1 MSQFYTTIIHP
12 IRKHFSLSCNDYCV
26 LDTIMRMQ
34 NNESHWC
41 YMSKDTMANDVDLSK
56 QAVLNIITKLVEKE
70 LIVKNPATKHLKVS
84 VLFLE
89 YLNDY
94 KKFTDGKETLLER
107 SKNFTESGKK
117 TLPNNKLVEFMDL
130 LSSDFETTKQTI
142 INTNNKKTFIRPTAE
157 QINEYSKEIGFTL
170 DGSQFIDHY
179 EARGWLIGKNPMK
192 DWKAAVRTWKRNSNQ
207 FTPTTQQTTKISLK

>member
-1 MSQFYTTIIHP
+1 MAQFYTTIIHP
-12 IRKHFSLSCNDYCV
+12 IRKALHLSCNEYCV

-41 YMSKDTMANDVDLSK
+41 YMSKETMGKDLDLSK
-56 QAVLNIITKLVEKE
+56 QTIMNIINSLLEKE
-70 LIVKNPATKHLKVS
+70 LIQKSVVTRHLRLTS
-84 VLFLE
+84 VFME

-107 SKNFTESGKK
+107 SKNFTETGKK
-117 TLPNNKLVEFMDL
+117 TLPNN
-130 LSSDFETTKQTI
+130 
-142 INTNNKKTFIRPTAE
+142 NTNNKNTFIRPTAE

-192 DWKAAVRTWKRNSNQ
+192 DWKAAVRTWKRNSNT
-207 FTPTTQQTTKISLK
+207 FSNNTDTTSVIKLK

>member
-12 IRKHFSLSCNDYCV
+12 VRKEFKLSCNEYCV

-41 YMSKDTMANDVDLSK
+41 YMSKETMAKDLDLSK
-56 QAVLNIITKLVEKE
+56 QSVINIINSLIDKE
-70 LIVKNPATKHLKVS
+70 LVYKSPATKHLRVTS
-84 VLFLE
+84 VFLDS
-89 YLNDY
+89 LNDY
-94 KKFTDGKETLLER
+94 KKFTDGKDSLQIE
-107 SKNFTESGKK
+107 SKKFTETGKK
-117 TLPNNKLVEFMDL
+117 SLPNN
-130 LSSDFETTKQTI
+130 
-142 INTNNKKTFIRPTAE
+142 NTNNKNTFIRPTAE
-157 QINEYSKEIGFTL
+157 QVNEYSKEIGFTL

-207 FTPTTQQTTKISLK
+207 FTPITQQTTKISLK

>member
-12 IRKHFSLSCNDYCV
+12 IRKHFNLSCNDYCV

-41 YMSKDTMANDVDLSK
+41 YMSKDTMANDLDLSK

-70 LIVKNPATKHLKVS
+70 LIVKNPATKHLRIAS
-84 VLFLE
+84 VFLD

-107 SKNFTESGKK
+107 SKNFTETGKK
-117 TLPNNKLVEFMDL
+117 TLPNN
-130 LSSDFETTKQTI
+130 
-142 INTNNKKTFIRPTAE
+142 NTNNKNTFIRPTAE

>member
-12 IRKHFSLSCNDYCV
+12 IRKHFSLSCNEYCV

-41 YMSKDTMANDVDLSK
+41 YMSKDTMANDLDLSK

-107 SKNFTESGKK
+107 SKNFTETGKK
-117 TLPNNKLVEFMDL
+117 TLPNN
-130 LSSDFETTKQTI
+130 
-142 INTNNKKTFIRPTAE
+142 NTNNKNTFIRPTAE

-207 FTPTTQQTTKISLK
+207 FTPQQSQTTKISLK

>member
-34 NNESHWC
+34 NNESNWC
-41 YMSKDTMANDVDLSK
+41 YMSKDTMANDLDLSK
-56 QAVLNIITKLVEKE
+56 QAVLNIITKLVDKD
-70 LIVKNPATKHLKVS
+70 LIVKNPATKHLRIAS
-84 VLFLE
+84 VFLE

-107 SKNFTESGKK
+107 SKNFTETGKK
-117 TLPNNKLVEFMDL
+117 TLPNN
-130 LSSDFETTKQTI
+130 
-142 INTNNKKTFIRPTAE
+142 NTNNKNTFIRPTAE
-157 QINEYSKEIGFTL
+157 QINEYSKEIGFNL

-192 DWKAAVRTWKRNSNQ
+192 DWKAAVRTWKRNSSS
-207 FTPTTQQTTKISLK
+207 FTTIQTQTTKISLK

>member
-34 NNESHWC
+34 NNESNWC
-41 YMSKDTMANDVDLSK
+41 YMSKDTMANDLDLSK
-56 QAVLNIITKLVEKE
+56 QAVLNIITKLVEKD
-70 LIVKNPATKHLKVS
+70 LIVKNPATKHLRIAS
-84 VLFLE
+84 VFLE

-107 SKNFTESGKK
+107 SKNFTETGKK
-117 TLPNNKLVEFMDL
+117 TLPNN
-130 LSSDFETTKQTI
+130 
-142 INTNNKKTFIRPTAE
+142 NTNNKNTFIRPTAE

-192 DWKAAVRTWKRNSNQ
+192 DWKAAVRTWKRNSRS
-207 FTPTTQQTTKISLK
+207 FTTIQTQTTKISLK

>member
-41 YMSKDTMANDVDLSK
+41 YMSKDTMANDLDLSK
-56 QAVLNIITKLVEKE
+56 QAVLNIINKLVEKE

-107 SKNFTESGKK
+107 SKNFTETGKK
-117 TLPNNKLVEFMDL
+117 TLPNN
-130 LSSDFETTKQTI
+130 
-142 INTNNKKTFIRPTAE
+142 NTNNKNTFIRPTAE

-207 FTPTTQQTTKISLK
+207 FTPQQTQTTKISLK

>member
-12 IRKHFSLSCNDYCV
+12 VRKDFKLSCNEYCV

-34 NNESHWC
+34 NNDTLWC
-41 YMSKDTMANDVDLSK
+41 YMSKETMGKDLDLSK
-56 QAVLNIITKLVEKE
+56 QSVINIINSLIEKE
-70 LIVKNPATKHLKVS
+70 LVYKNPTTKYLRVTS
-84 VLFLE
+84 VFMS
-89 YLNDY
+89 YINDY

-107 SKNFTESGKK
+107 SKNFTETGKK
-117 TLPNNKLVEFMDL
+117 TLPNN
-130 LSSDFETTKQTI
+130 
-142 INTNNKKTFIRPTAE
+142 NTNNKNTFIRPTAE

-192 DWKAAVRTWKRNSNQ
+192 DWKAAVRTWKRNSSS
-207 FTPTTQQTTKISLK
+207 FTTIQTQTTKISLK

>member
-41 YMSKDTMANDVDLSK
+41 YMSKDTMANDLDLSK

-70 LIVKNPATKHLKVS
+70 LIVKNPATKHLRIAS
-84 VLFLE
+84 VFLD

-107 SKNFTESGKK
+107 SKNFTETGKK
-117 TLPNNKLVEFMDL
+117 TLPNN
-130 LSSDFETTKQTI
+130 
-142 INTNNKKTFIRPTAE
+142 NTNNKNTFIRPTAE

-207 FTPTTQQTTKISLK
+207 FTPQQTQTTKISLK

>member
-12 IRKHFSLSCNDYCV
+12 IRKHFILSCNEYCV

-41 YMSKDTMANDVDLSK
+41 YMSKDTMANDLDLSK

-107 SKNFTESGKK
+107 SKNFTETGKK
-117 TLPNNKLVEFMDL
+117 TLPNN
-130 LSSDFETTKQTI
+130 
-142 INTNNKKTFIRPTAE
+142 NTNNKNTFIRPTAE
-157 QINEYSKEIGFTL
+157 QINEYSKEIGFNL

>member
-12 IRKHFSLSCNDYCV
+12 VRKDFKLSCNEYCV

-41 YMSKDTMANDVDLSK
+41 YMSKDTMANDLDLSK

-107 SKNFTESGKK
+107 SKNFTETGKK
-117 TLPNNKLVEFMDL
+117 TLPNN
-130 LSSDFETTKQTI
+130 
-142 INTNNKKTFIRPTAE
+142 NTNNKNTFIRPTAE

>member
-41 YMSKDTMANDVDLSK
+41 YMSKDTMANDLDLSK

-70 LIVKNPATKHLKVS
+70 LIVKNPATKHLRIAS
-84 VLFLE
+84 VFLD

-107 SKNFTESGKK
+107 SKNFTETGKK
-117 TLPNNKLVEFMDL
+117 TLPNN
-130 LSSDFETTKQTI
+130 
-142 INTNNKKTFIRPTAE
+142 NTNNKNTFIRPSVESISAYA
-157 QINEYSKEIGFTL
+157 NELGFVM
-170 DGSQFIDHY
+170 DANQFYDHY
-179 EARGWLIGKNPMK
+179 EARGWMIGKNPMK
-192 DWKAAVRTWKRNSNQ
+192 DWKAAVRTWKRNSSN
-207 FTPTTQQTTKISLK
+207 FSNNLPIQTTKISLK

>member
-12 IRKHFSLSCNDYCV
+12 IRKHFSLSCNEYCV

-34 NNESHWC
+34 NNETNWC
-41 YMSKDTMANDVDLSK
+41 YMSKDTMANDLDLSK
-56 QAVLNIITKLVEKE
+56 QAVLNIITKLVDKE

-107 SKNFTESGKK
+107 SKNFTEIGKK
-117 TLPNNKLVEFMDL
+117 TLPNN
-130 LSSDFETTKQTI
+130 
-142 INTNNKKTFIRPTAE
+142 NTNNKNTFIRPNSKE
-157 QINEYSKEIGFTL
+157 INEYAKSIGFEL
-170 DGSQFIDHY
+170 HGDQFFDHY

>member
-1 MSQFYTTIIHP
+1 
-12 IRKHFSLSCNDYCV
+12 
-26 LDTIMRMQ
+26 
-34 NNESHWC
+34 
-41 YMSKDTMANDVDLSK
+41 MSKDTMANDLDLSK

-70 LIVKNPATKHLKVS
+70 LIVKNQATKHLRIAS
-84 VLFLE
+84 VFLD

-107 SKNFTESGKK
+107 SKNFTETGKK
-117 TLPNNKLVEFMDL
+117 TLPNN
-130 LSSDFETTKQTI
+130 
-142 INTNNKKTFIRPTAE
+142 NTNNKNTFIRPKAE
-157 QINEYSKEIGFTL
+157 EINEYSKEIGFTL

-207 FTPTTQQTTKISLK
+207 FTPIQTQTTKISLK

>member
-34 NNESHWC
+34 NNESNWC
-41 YMSKDTMANDVDLSK
+41 YMSKDTMANDLDLSK
-56 QAVLNIITKLVEKE
+56 QAVLNIITKLVEKD
-70 LIVKNPATKHLKVS
+70 LIVKNPATKHLRIAS
-84 VLFLE
+84 VFLD

-107 SKNFTESGKK
+107 SKNFTETGKK
-117 TLPNNKLVEFMDL
+117 TLPNN
-130 LSSDFETTKQTI
+130 
-142 INTNNKKTFIRPTAE
+142 NTNNKNTFIRPTAE

-192 DWKAAVRTWKRNSNQ
+192 DWKAAVRTWKRNSSS
-207 FTPTTQQTTKISLK
+207 FTTIQTQTTKISLK

>member
-41 YMSKDTMANDVDLSK
+41 YMSKDTMANDLDLSK

-70 LIVKNPATKHLKVS
+70 LVVKNPVTKHLRIAS
-84 VLFLE
+84 VFLD

-94 KKFTDGKETLLER
+94 KKFTNGIETLLER
-107 SKNFTESGKK
+107 SKNFTENGKK
-117 TLPNNKLVEFMDL
+117 TLPNN
-130 LSSDFETTKQTI
+130 
-142 INTNNKKTFIRPTAE
+142 NTNNKNTFIRPNSKE
-157 QINEYSKEIGFTL
+157 VNEYAESIGFNL
-170 DGSQFIDHY
+170 QGDQFIDHY

>member
-41 YMSKDTMANDVDLSK
+41 YMSKDTMANDLDLSK

-70 LIVKNPATKHLKVS
+70 LIVKNPATKHLRIAS
-84 VLFLE
+84 VFLD

-107 SKNFTESGKK
+107 SKNFTETGKK
-117 TLPNNKLVEFMDL
+117 TLPNN
-130 LSSDFETTKQTI
+130 
-142 INTNNKKTFIRPTAE
+142 NTNNKNTFIRPTAE
-157 QINEYSKEIGFTL
+157 QINEYSKEIDFTL

-207 FTPTTQQTTKISLK
+207 FTPQQTQTTKITLK

>member
-12 IRKHFSLSCNDYCV
+12 IRKHFSLSCNEYCV

-41 YMSKDTMANDVDLSK
+41 YMSKDTMANDLDLSK

-70 LIVKNPATKHLKVS
+70 LIVKNPATKHLRIAS
-84 VLFLE
+84 VFLD

-107 SKNFTESGKK
+107 SKNFTETGKK
-117 TLPNNKLVEFMDL
+117 TLPNN
-130 LSSDFETTKQTI
+130 
-142 INTNNKKTFIRPTAE
+142 NTNNKNTFIRPTAE

-207 FTPTTQQTTKISLK
+207 FTTQQSQTTKISLK

>member
-12 IRKHFSLSCNDYCV
+12 IRKHFSLSCNEYCV

-41 YMSKDTMANDVDLSK
+41 YMSKDTMANDLDLSK
-56 QAVLNIITKLVEKE
+56 QAVLNIITKLVDKE

-107 SKNFTESGKK
+107 SKNFTETGKK
-117 TLPNNKLVEFMDL
+117 TLPNN
-130 LSSDFETTKQTI
+130 
-142 INTNNKKTFIRPTAE
+142 NTNNKNTFIRPKAE
-157 QINEYSKEIGFTL
+157 EITEYSKEIGFTL
-170 DGSQFIDHY
+170 DGNQFIDHY

-207 FTPTTQQTTKISLK
+207 FTPQSTQTTKISLK

>member
-12 IRKHFSLSCNDYCV
+12 VRKDFKLSCNEYCV

-34 NNESHWC
+34 NNDTLWC
-41 YMSKDTMANDVDLSK
+41 YMSKETMGKDLDLSK
-56 QAVLNIITKLVEKE
+56 QSVINIINSLIEKE
-70 LIVKNPATKHLKVS
+70 LVYKNPTTKHLRVTS
-84 VLFLE
+84 VFMS
-89 YLNDY
+89 YINDY

-107 SKNFTESGKK
+107 SKNFTETGKE
-117 TLPNNKLVEFMDL
+117 TLPNN
-130 LSSDFETTKQTI
+130 
-142 INTNNKKTFIRPTAE
+142 NTNNKNTFIRPTAE

-207 FTPTTQQTTKISLK
+207 FTTTTQQTTKISLK

>member
-41 YMSKDTMANDVDLSK
+41 YMSKDTMANDLDLSK

-70 LIVKNPATKHLKVS
+70 LIVKNPATKHLRIAS
-84 VLFLE
+84 VFLD

-94 KKFTDGKETLLER
+94 KKFTDGKESLQIE
-107 SKNFTESGKK
+107 SKNFTETGKK
-117 TLPNNKLVEFMDL
+117 SLPNN
-130 LSSDFETTKQTI
+130 
-142 INTNNKKTFIRPTAE
+142 NTNNNNTFIRPTAE
-157 QINEYSKEIGFTL
+157 QVNEYSKEIGFTL

-192 DWKAAVRTWKRNSNQ
+192 DWKAAVRTWKRNSSS
-207 FTPTTQQTTKISLK
+207 FTTIQTQTTKISLK

>member
-12 IRKHFSLSCNDYCV
+12 VRKDFKLSCNEYCV

-34 NNESHWC
+34 NNDTLWC
-41 YMSKDTMANDVDLSK
+41 YMSKETMGKDLDLSK
-56 QAVLNIITKLVEKE
+56 QSVINIINSLIEKE
-70 LIVKNPATKHLKVS
+70 LVYKNPTTKHLRVTS
-84 VLFLE
+84 VFMS
-89 YLNDY
+89 YINDY

-107 SKNFTESGKK
+107 SKNFTETGKK
-117 TLPNNKLVEFMDL
+117 TLPNN
-130 LSSDFETTKQTI
+130 
-142 INTNNKKTFIRPTAE
+142 NTNNKNTFIRPTAE

-207 FTPTTQQTTKISLK
+207 FTTTTQQTTKISLK

>member
-12 IRKHFSLSCNDYCV
+12 VRKEFNLSCNEYCV

-41 YMSKDTMANDVDLSK
+41 YMSKDTMANDLDLSK
-56 QAVLNIITKLVEKE
+56 QAVLNIITKLVDKE

-107 SKNFTESGKK
+107 SNNFTETGKK
-117 TLPNNKLVEFMDL
+117 TLPNN
-130 LSSDFETTKQTI
+130 
-142 INTNNKKTFIRPTAE
+142 NTNNKNTFIRPKAEEVTAYATE
-157 QINEYSKEIGFTL
+157 LGFTL
-170 DGSQFIDHY
+170 DGNHFVDHY

-192 DWKAAVRTWKRNSNQ
+192 DWKAAVRTWKRNSSN
-207 FTPTTQQTTKISLK
+207 FTTTPTQTTKISLK

>member
-41 YMSKDTMANDVDLSK
+41 YMSKDTMANDLDLSK
-56 QAVLNIITKLVEKE
+56 QAVLNIITKLVDKE

-107 SKNFTESGKK
+107 SKNFTETGKK
-117 TLPNNKLVEFMDL
+117 TLPNN
-130 LSSDFETTKQTI
+130 
-142 INTNNKKTFIRPTAE
+142 NTNNKNTFIRPTAE

-207 FTPTTQQTTKISLK
+207 FTPQQTQTTKISLK

>member
-41 YMSKDTMANDVDLSK
+41 YMSKDTMANDLDLSK
-56 QAVLNIITKLVEKE
+56 QAVLNIINKLIEKD
-70 LIVKNPATKHLKVS
+70 LIIKNPATKHLKVS
-84 VLFLE
+84 AVFLE

-94 KKFTDGKETLLER
+94 KKFTDGKETLQIESR
-107 SKNFTESGKK
+107 NFTETGKK
-117 TLPNNKLVEFMDL
+117 TLPNN
-130 LSSDFETTKQTI
+130 
-142 INTNNKKTFIRPTAE
+142 NTNNKNTFIRPTAE
-157 QINEYSKEIGFTL
+157 QISEYSKEIGFTL
-170 DGSQFIDHY
+170 DGNHFIDHY

-192 DWKAAVRTWKRNSNQ
+192 DWKAAVRTWKRNSSQ
-207 FTPTTQQTTKISLK
+207 FTPQQTQTTKITLK

>member
-12 IRKHFSLSCNDYCV
+12 IRKHFSLSCNEYCV

-34 NNESHWC
+34 NNETHWC
-41 YMSKDTMANDVDLSK
+41 YMSKDTMANDLDLSK
-56 QAVLNIITKLVEKE
+56 QAVLNIITKLVDKQ
-70 LIVKNPATKHLKVS
+70 LIVKNSATKHLKVS

-107 SKNFTESGKK
+107 SKNFTETGKK
-117 TLPNNKLVEFMDL
+117 TLPNN
-130 LSSDFETTKQTI
+130 
-142 INTNNKKTFIRPTAE
+142 NTNNKNTFNRPKPEEVTTYATE
-157 QINEYSKEIGFTL
+157 LGFTL
-170 DGSQFIDHY
+170 DGNHFVDHY

>member
-41 YMSKDTMANDVDLSK
+41 YMSKDTMANDLDLSK

-70 LIVKNPATKHLKVS
+70 LIVKNPATKHLRIAS
-84 VLFLE
+84 VFLD

-107 SKNFTESGKK
+107 SKNFTETGKK
-117 TLPNNKLVEFMDL
+117 TLPNN
-130 LSSDFETTKQTI
+130 
-142 INTNNKKTFIRPTAE
+142 NTNNKNTFIRPTAE

-207 FTPTTQQTTKISLK
+207 FTPIQTQTTKISLK

>member
-12 IRKHFSLSCNDYCV
+12 VRKDFKLSCNEYCV

-34 NNESHWC
+34 NNDTLWC
-41 YMSKDTMANDVDLSK
+41 YMSKETMGKDLDLSK
-56 QAVLNIITKLVEKE
+56 QSVINIINSLIEKE
-70 LIVKNPATKHLKVS
+70 LVYKNPTTKHLRVTS
-84 VLFLE
+84 VFMS
-89 YLNDY
+89 YINDY

-107 SKNFTESGKK
+107 SKNFTETGKK
-117 TLPNNKLVEFMDL
+117 TLPNN
-130 LSSDFETTKQTI
+130 
-142 INTNNKKTFIRPTAE
+142 NTNNKNTFIRPTAE